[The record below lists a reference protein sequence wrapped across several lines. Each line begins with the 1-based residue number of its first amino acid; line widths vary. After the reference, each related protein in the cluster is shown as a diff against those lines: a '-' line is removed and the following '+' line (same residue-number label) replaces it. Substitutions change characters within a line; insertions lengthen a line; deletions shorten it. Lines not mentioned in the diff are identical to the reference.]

1 MSKGTVCVAQQDD
14 VLVLKFSGA
23 LSVGDAFQTSAAVD
37 QYVEQAF
44 QQGGFKQVAIDLS
57 EAESLDSTNLGILAH
72 IARLADEQLHHK
84 PTLFSTQPDIT
95 TLLSQTA
102 LDTVFDVV
110 TTTPAMQAELKAV
123 GLEGDIIEADFS
135 AMVLKAH
142 RALSALSDENQAQF
156 KNVLEVFE
164 HEAKQDRH

>member
-1 MSKGTVCVAQQDD
+1 MAKGTVSVAQQDD

-23 LSVGDAFQTSAAVD
+23 LSVGDAFQTSAAAD
-37 QYVEQAF
+37 QYIERAF
-44 QQGGFKQVAIDLS
+44 QQGGFEQVAIDLS
-57 EAESLDSTNLGILAH
+57 EVESLDSTNLGILAH

-95 TLLSQTA
+95 TLLSQSA
-102 LDTVFDVV
+102 LDSVFDIV
-110 TTTPAMQAELKAV
+110 TTTPKLQAELKAI

-142 RALSALSDENQAQF
+142 RALAALSDENKRQF

-164 HEAKQDRH
+164 SEVQNDQH